1 MSRERRRIGHEMKH
15 KIQTARAVLGIAR
28 HVRQSGLRRPSIG
41 EGRGILADLLRAD
54 TGTEAVRIAVRSV
67 VPGVG
72 DEVTSEMRRAVYEA
86 DRYRCR
92 ACGSSRS
99 LSVDHIVPK
108 HLGGPTI
115 AANLQCLCRR
125 CNSSKGTRLNW
136 TGRA

>member
-1 MSRERRRIGHEMKH
+1 MLIVASHYFEHGTLWPGPMSRERRRIGHEMKH

-72 DEVTSEMRRAVYEA
+72 DEVTV
-86 DRYRCR
+86 
-92 ACGSSRS
+92 
-99 LSVDHIVPK
+99 HF
-108 HLGGPTI
+108 
-115 AANLQCLCRR
+115 NL
-125 CNSSKGTRLNW
+125 K
-136 TGRA
+136 GRAWNEKFFGDAEAWKIEVKTKAAPVPASEVEDDEIPF